1 MYVFFC
7 KTVIDLQFEGNDGM
21 NYTAEITNNL
31 KFNNKSDHCIGT
43 GRMDLA
49 LHKEYLEELK
59 VVQDGIGFSY
69 IRGHGLFSKY
79 MGIYRVNRFD
89 DNKEEYCFTYLDQVM
104 DSYLD
109 LKIKPILELG
119 FMPDDL
125 ASGTETTF
133 FWKGKISPPKDY
145 DKWANLI
152 KATLKHLA
160 ERYGIEEIRTWPV
173 EVWNE
178 PNLTSFWKDA
188 DIKEYFKLYEVSSL
202 AVKEVD
208 DKILVGGPAICGV
221 DDERWLREFLEF
233 VKEKKVPFD
242 FVSRHHYTS
251 YSPDMKGHY
260 AYIDLHEPDDAFRW
274 LERSRDIVDSFD
286 EFKGMPIFVTE
297 FNTSYVPNAPIHDT
311 VRNASY
317 VAHMLS
323 KMGDKHESYSYWTF
337 GDVFEEF
344 GVPFTP
350 FHGGFGLLAYGSI
363 KKPTY
368 WTFEF
373 YKKLKGRCII
383 KNDDMVAVVSD
394 DGSIRGVAWNL
405 DKYNE
410 GNSKDISF
418 KIKGTKN
425 TEYFLINR
433 FVNSDVGNP
442 LKTWHEMG
450 EPASLT
456 KETTKLLKISAE
468 AGFES
473 KNLVS
478 TNEELILDLHLKADE
493 VRYFEI
499 KAIERKPDNGYNYE
513 RVIAQI
519 ATSEKDE

>member
-1 MYVFFC
+1 
-7 KTVIDLQFEGNDGM
+7 M
-21 NYTAEITNNL
+21 NYSAKITDNVR
-31 KFNNKSDHCIGT
+31 FNNKADHCVGT

-49 LHKEYLEELK
+49 LHKEYLDELK

-79 MGIYRVNRFD
+79 MGIYRENRFD
-89 DNKEEYCFTYLDQVM
+89 NNKVEYCFTYLDQVM
-104 DSYLD
+104 DSYLEMN
-109 LKIKPILELG
+109 IRPILELG

-125 ASGTETTF
+125 ASGTETQF

-145 DKWANLI
+145 DKWANLL
-152 KATLKHLA
+152 KATLGHLI
-160 ERYGIEEIRTWPV
+160 ERYGIEEIRQWPV

-188 DIKEYFKLYEVSSL
+188 DMEEYFKLYEVSVK

-208 DKILVGGPAICGV
+208 SKIRVGGPAICGV
-221 DDERWLREFLEF
+221 DDERWLREFLLF
-233 VKEKKVPFD
+233 VKEKKLPLD

-251 YSPDMKGHY
+251 YQPDMKGHY
-260 AYIDLHEPDDAFRW
+260 AYIDLHEPKDAFGW
-274 LERSRDIVDSFD
+274 LERSKDIVDSFD
-286 EFKGMPIFVTE
+286 EFKDKEIFVTE

-311 VRNASY
+311 ILNAAY

-323 KMGDKHESYSYWTF
+323 RLGDKHESYSYWTF

-350 FHGGFGLLAYGSI
+350 FHGGFGLVANGCI

-383 KNDDMVAVVSD
+383 KNDEMISVVAD
-394 DGSIRGVAWNL
+394 DGSIRGVIWNL
-405 DKYNE
+405 DLHNE
-410 GNSKDISF
+410 GKTKEISF
-418 KIKGTKN
+418 AIEGTDDG
-425 TEYFLINR
+425 EYFVEER
-433 FVNSDVGNP
+433 FVNETHGNP

-456 KETTKLLKISAE
+456 KEIADLLKISAE

-473 KNLVS
+473 SNIESKNKEIKLDF
-478 TNEELILDLHLKADE
+478 ILQADE

-499 KAIERKPDNGYNYE
+499 KKIDRKPDNGYNYE
-513 RVIAQI
+513 RVVAQI
-519 ATSEKDE
+519 ATSEKAE